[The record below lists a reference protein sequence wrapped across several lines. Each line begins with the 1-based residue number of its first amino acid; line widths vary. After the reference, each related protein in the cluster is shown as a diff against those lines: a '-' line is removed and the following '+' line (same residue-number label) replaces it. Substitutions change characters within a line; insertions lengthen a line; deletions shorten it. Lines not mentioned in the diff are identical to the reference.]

1 METLD
6 SYDFRPHQFVGEM
19 YRKYQSKG
27 YDSPSINGR
36 IFELLI
42 AETLAQADVT
52 PFYYQANFQLVPNA
66 DFDIL
71 LYDPREPVILTM
83 KTTLRERYKQADLEG
98 LVLKQVYRHAKSYL
112 ITLSEG
118 EADSVNSKIE
128 KGDVTG
134 LERCII
140 ASSEEYSE
148 FIDHLKNITFGVA
161 ELIQPVTKGTI
172 IVGN

>member
-1 METLD
+1 MG
-6 SYDFRPHQFVGEM
+6 H
-19 YRKYQSKG
+19 
-27 YDSPSINGR
+27 DSPSINGR
-36 IFELLI
+36 IFEFLI

-140 ASSEEYSE
+140 ASSEKYSE
-148 FIDHLKNITFGVA
+148 FIDNLKNKDFVVA
-161 ELIQPVTKGTI
+161 ELIQPITKGTI
-172 IVGN
+172 IVGS

>member
-1 METLD
+1 METVD
-6 SYDFRPHQFVGEM
+6 SYDFRPHQFVDEM
-19 YRKYQSKG
+19 YRKYQLMG
-27 YDSPSINGR
+27 HDSPSINGR

-71 LYDPREPVILTM
+71 LYDTREPIILTM

-118 EADSVNSKIE
+118 EADSVNSKID

-134 LERCII
+134 LEKCIT
-140 ASSEEYSE
+140 ASSEVYSE
-148 FIDHLKNITFGVA
+148 FIDSLKNITFSEA
-161 ELIQPVTKGTI
+161 ESIQPVTKGI
-172 IVGN
+172 IIIGD